1 MGVNPLP
8 SRAQKASICFPTV
21 AVPSALG
28 LELQGPLERIV
39 RKVSLAG
46 RPVDGILIEAG
57 KPPCFHIGHA
67 ELVLDPWRND
77 QQVNII
83 YKVTDPYAVHWNSR
97 SVLVEASHVDKDVG
111 V

>member
-1 MGVNPLP
+1 MGVSILP
-8 SRAQKASICFPTV
+8 SCTQKASICFPTV

-77 QQVNII
+77 QQVIII
-83 YKVTDPYAVHWNSR
+83 YKVAYHYVVYWNSR
-97 SVLVEASHVDKDVG
+97 STGVEASHVDQYVG